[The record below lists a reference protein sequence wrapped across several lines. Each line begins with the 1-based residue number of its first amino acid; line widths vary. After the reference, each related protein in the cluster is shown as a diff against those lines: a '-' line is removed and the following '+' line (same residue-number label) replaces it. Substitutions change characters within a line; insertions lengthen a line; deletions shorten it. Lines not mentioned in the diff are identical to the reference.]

1 MSKNIFDF
9 EADGHS
15 YKVVPIEG
23 SDSKYSVIRDGRKTR
38 NIQREDLFVGDEVN
52 YDGIINLF

>member
-1 MSKNIFDF
+1 MSKNIFNF

-15 YKVVPIEG
+15 YRVVPVEG
-23 SDSKYSVIRDGRKTR
+23 SDSKYIVIRDGRQTR
-38 NIQREDLFVGDEVN
+38 SIQKEDLFVGDEVN

>member
-1 MSKNIFDF
+1 MSKNKFNF

-15 YKVVPIEG
+15 YKIIPVEG
-23 SDSKYSVIRDGRKTR
+23 SDDKYLAIRDGRQTR
-38 NIQREDLFVGDEVN
+38 SIKREDLFVGDDVN

>member
-15 YKVVPIEG
+15 YKVVPIEC
-23 SDSKYSVIRDGRKTR
+23 SDKYSVIRDGVTTR
-38 NIQREDLFVGDEVN
+38 QTTREDLFVGDEVN